1 MYSKWPQTNVTND
14 QDICDDG
21 ERPKDFIK
29 VIMTAFQKKPQAK
42 KNAATI
48 ALAAKITTSILKR
61 KIKSYTEL

>member
-1 MYSKWPQTNVTND
+1 VRYLWVYSKWPQTNVTND

-42 KNAATI
+42 KMQRP
-48 ALAAKITTSILKR
+48 LHLQQR
-61 KIKSYTEL
+61 